1 MDLKQVKDLRDITGA
16 SVMDCRN
23 ALEEAKG
30 DFTKAQEIL
39 KEKGQV
45 IADKKESRETKAG
58 LIEAYIHMNGKVGV
72 LVDLRCE
79 TDFVAKNP
87 LFKELAH
94 DLALQ
99 VAAMAPIYVSPTDIP
114 EEIINK
120 EKEKYQSE
128 IKDSNKPEK
137 IINQIIEGKLQKWYQ
152 EVCLTKQPFIKNQDQ
167 IIEDVLKEYI
177 AKIGENIK
185 INRFVRFEI

>member
-1 MDLKQVKDLRDITGA
+1 MDLKQVKELRDLTGA
-16 SVMDCRN
+16 SVMECRN

-30 DFTKAQEIL
+30 DFQKAQEIL
-39 KEKGQV
+39 KKKGQA

-58 LIEAYIHMNGKVGV
+58 LIEAYVHANGRIGV

-94 DLALQ
+94 DIALQ
-99 VAAMAPIYVSPTDIP
+99 IAAMAPLYVSPADIP
-114 EEIINK
+114 EEVVNK
-120 EKEKYQSE
+120 EKETYSAE
-128 IKDSNKPEK
+128 FKDSKKPAK
-137 IINQIIEGKLQKWYQ
+137 IINQITEGKLEKWYG
-152 EVCLTKQPFIKNQDQ
+152 EVCLTKQPFMKDQDQ
-167 IIEDVLKEYI
+167 IVEDIIKAYI

-185 INRFVRFEI
+185 IYRFIRFEI

>member
-1 MDLKQVKDLRDITGA
+1 MDLKQVKELRDLTGA
-16 SVMDCRN
+16 SIMDCRN

-30 DFTKAQEIL
+30 NFEKAQEIL
-39 KEKGQV
+39 KQKGQV

-58 LIEAYIHMNGKVGV
+58 LIESYIHMNGKVGV

-99 VAAMAPIYVSPTDIP
+99 VAAMSPIYVSPDNIP

-120 EKEKYQSE
+120 EKEVYQSE
-128 IKDSNKPEK
+128 LKDSNKPEK

-167 IIEDVLKEYI
+167 IIENVLKEYI

>member
-1 MDLKQVKDLRDITGA
+1 MDLKQVKELRDLTGA
-16 SVMDCRN
+16 SIMDCRN

-30 DFTKAQEIL
+30 NFEKAQEIL
-39 KEKGQV
+39 KQKGQV

-58 LIEAYIHMNGKVGV
+58 LIEAYVHMNGKVGV

-99 VAAMAPIYVSPTDIP
+99 VAAMSPIYISPDNIP

-120 EKEKYQSE
+120 EKEAYQSE
-128 IKDSNKPEK
+128 LKDSNKPEK

-152 EVCLTKQPFIKNQDQ
+152 EVCLIKQPFIKNQDQ

>member
-1 MDLKQVKDLRDITGA
+1 MDLKQVKELRDLTGA
-16 SVMDCRN
+16 SIMDCRN

-30 DFTKAQEIL
+30 DFNKAQEIL
-39 KEKGQV
+39 KKKGV
-45 IADKKESRETKAG
+45 AIAEKKEARETKAG
-58 LIEAYIHMNGKVGV
+58 LIEAYIHANGKIGV
-72 LVDLRCE
+72 LIDLRCE

-99 VAAMAPIYVSPTDIP
+99 VAAMSPIYVSEADIP
-114 EEIINK
+114 EDLLNK
-120 EKEKYQSE
+120 EKEAYLAE
-128 IKDSNKPEK
+128 FKDSNKPEK

-152 EVCLTKQPFIKNQDQ
+152 EVCLIHQPFIKNQDQ
-167 IIEDVLKEYI
+167 KVSEVIKEYI

-185 INRFVRFEI
+185 VNRFVRFEI

>member
-1 MDLKQVKDLRDITGA
+1 MEKIKQLREKTGA
-16 SVMDCRN
+16 GVMDAKK
-23 ALEEAKG
+23 ALEESGGDMKKAEEIIAAKG
-30 DFTKAQEIL
+30 IVKA
-39 KEKGQV
+39 EKK
-45 IADKKESRETKAG
+45 ADREVKSG
-58 LIEAYIHMNGKVGV
+58 LVYGYTHQGRVGV
-72 LVDLRCE
+72 LVEVSCE

-99 VAAMAPIYVSPTDIP
+99 VAAMSPIYVSPDNIP

-120 EKEKYQSE
+120 EKEAHQSE
-128 IKDSNKPEK
+128 LKDSNKPEK

-152 EVCLTKQPFIKNQDQ
+152 EICLIRQPFIKNPDQ
-167 IIEDVLKEYI
+167 MIDDILKEYI